1 MSAPTTTLFLVEVV
15 PSAPG
20 AQAALAT
27 LAGID
32 ERVRT
37 SGAQL
42 IEAQISE
49 GGARI
54 FAIVEAEHSGQVTDA
69 LDGLDAAE
77 VSDPAK
83 VRLVG
88 AELDEIKAAR
98 PEAGYLVEWDIPAH
112 IDMETYLT
120 RKAEKTPLYANV
132 PEVDFL
138 RTYVREDMAKCLCFY
153 NGPDEESI
161 KHARD
166 VVSTPVDR
174 LHALVNV
181 QVPLQGFAR

>member
-1 MSAPTTTLFLVEVV
+1 MSTSTTLFLVEVV
-15 PSAPG
+15 PTTTTG
-20 AQAALAT
+20 DAALAT
-27 LAGID
+27 LAQLD
-32 ERVRT
+32 QRVRDA
-37 SGAQL
+37 GAQL
-42 IEAQISE
+42 IEAQVAE

-54 FAIVEAEHSGQVTDA
+54 FSIVEAEHSGLVTGA
-69 LDGLDAAE
+69 TEGLDAAE

-88 AELDEIKAAR
+88 AELDDIKAAR
-98 PEAGYLVEWDIPAH
+98 PDAGYLVEWDIPAH
-112 IDMETYLT
+112 IDMDTYLT

-153 NGPDEESI
+153 NGPDEDAVR
-161 KHARD
+161 HARD

-181 QVPLQGFAR
+181 QVPLAGFSK

>member
-1 MSAPTTTLFLVEVV
+1 MSAPTLFLVEVV
-15 PSAPG
+15 PS
-20 AQAALAT
+20 QADATIALET
-27 LAGID
+27 LSTLD
-32 ERVRT
+32 NRVREA
-37 SGAQL
+37 GAQL
-42 IEAQISE
+42 IEAQVAE

-54 FAIVEAEHSGQVTDA
+54 FAIIEAEHTGLITDA
-69 LDGLDAAE
+69 VAGLDAAE

-88 AELDEIKAAR
+88 AELDQIKAAR

-112 IDMETYLT
+112 IDMDTYLT
-120 RKAEKTPLYANV
+120 RKAEKTPLYAEV

-153 NGPDEESI
+153 DGPDEDAI

-174 LHALVNV
+174 LHALVSVPAV
-181 QVPLQGFAR
+181 QGASS

>member
-1 MSAPTTTLFLVEVV
+1 MSASNLFLVEVV
-15 PSAPG
+15 P
-20 AQAALAT
+20 AQADATAALAT
-27 LAGID
+27 LAQID
-32 ERVRT
+32 DRVRDA
-37 SGAQL
+37 GAQL
-42 IEAQISE
+42 IEAQVAE

-54 FAIVEAEHSGQVTDA
+54 FAIVEAEHSGVVTDA
-69 LDGLDAAE
+69 LEGLEAEE

-88 AELDEIKAAR
+88 ADLEQIKAVR
-98 PEAGYLVEWDIPAH
+98 PEAGYLVEWDINARV
-112 IDMETYLT
+112 DMDTYLA
-120 RKAEKTPLYANV
+120 RKAEKTPLYDNV

-153 NGPDEESI
+153 DGPDEEAI

-181 QVPLQGFAR
+181 QVPLGGFQR

>member
-1 MSAPTTTLFLVEVV
+1 MSTLFLVEVV
-15 PSAPG
+15 PTT
-20 AQAALAT
+20 QDAATALNT
-27 LAGID
+27 LAQLD
-32 ERVRT
+32 TRVRDA
-37 SGAQL
+37 GAQL
-42 IEAQISE
+42 IEAQVAE

-54 FAIVEAEHSGQVTDA
+54 FAIIEAEHTGQVTEA
-69 LDGLDAAE
+69 TEGLEAAE
-77 VSDPAK
+77 VSDPAL

-88 AELDEIKAAR
+88 AELDEIKAAK

-112 IDMETYLT
+112 IDMDTYLT
-120 RKAEKTPLYANV
+120 RKAAKTPLYANV
-132 PEVDFL
+132 PEVQFL

-153 NGPDEESI
+153 NGPDEDAI

-181 QVPLQGFAR
+181 QVPLSGFSR